1 MVKRYACQSVTLLVD
16 YSLHTNGFVLVHIQ
30 VKDVNFPIIG
40 YSSKHSA
47 RIWGPFHISYCTS
60 QVKHKKW
67 VTGRGKQNFC
77 TWRVR
82 KMNDG
87 KSFFFFLPFFI
98 KYFILY
104 ISSVTKFRLFARE
117 VLVLIHRLSK
127 QLHEGYC
134 SRLMFMN

>member
-1 MVKRYACQSVTLLVD
+1 
-16 YSLHTNGFVLVHIQ
+16 
-30 VKDVNFPIIG
+30 
-40 YSSKHSA
+40 
-47 RIWGPFHISYCTS
+47 
-60 QVKHKKW
+60 
-67 VTGRGKQNFC
+67 
-77 TWRVR
+77 
-82 KMNDG
+82 MNDG